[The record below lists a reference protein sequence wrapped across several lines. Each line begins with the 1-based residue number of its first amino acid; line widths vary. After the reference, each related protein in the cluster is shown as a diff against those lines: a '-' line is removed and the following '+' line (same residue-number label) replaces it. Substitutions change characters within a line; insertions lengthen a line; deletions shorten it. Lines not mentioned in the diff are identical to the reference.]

1 MQVESQGTDGQRR
14 VSGREVAALIEVLLT
29 EEELDRCWDHA
40 KEIVEYYEARNG
52 KNGSGSYGHNKI
64 SSNVIGVK
72 VELAGAKWL
81 RTQLPD
87 ALILE
92 HFWDFRSNSG
102 VGDIGVVI
110 DGSPIDQRPI
120 EAKGVTDDQWEN
132 VHRKY
137 DLHLRRMVTPKQLK
151 SYLSDDAIIL
161 WGTTSRDRVDE
172 DVRLRGWNLA
182 SDLERHGE
190 RVRTI
195 CDNVYLRDDALMRPM
210 EHLPLVLSGVMTVA

>member
-1 MQVESQGTDGQRR
+1 
-14 VSGREVAALIEVLLT
+14 
-29 EEELDRCWDHA
+29 
-40 KEIVEYYEARNG
+40 
-52 KNGSGSYGHNKI
+52 
-64 SSNVIGVK
+64 
-72 VELAGAKWL
+72 
-81 RTQLPD
+81 
-87 ALILE
+87 
-92 HFWDFRSNSG
+92 
-102 VGDIGVVI
+102 VVI

>member
-1 MQVESQGTDGQRR
+1 M
-14 VSGREVAALIEVLLT
+14 IEVILT

-40 KEIVEYYEARNG
+40 KAIVEYYESRNG

-72 VELAGAKWL
+72 VELAGSKWL
-81 RTQLPD
+81 RTQLP
-87 ALILE
+87 AAVILE
-92 HFWDFRSNSG
+92 HFWDFRNNSTD
-102 VGDIGVVI
+102 GDIGVVI
-110 DGSPIDQRPI
+110 GSIANQNPI
-120 EAKGVTDDQWEN
+120 EAKGVTDEQWEN
-132 VHRKY
+132 IHAKY
-137 DLHLRRMVTPKQLK
+137 GLHLRRMVTPKQLTA
-151 SYLSDDAIIL
+151 YNRDGAIIL
-161 WGTTSRDRVDE
+161 WGTTSRDRTDD

-182 SDLERHGE
+182 SDLEKHGE